1 MTVTA
6 VLGSWGTIQ
15 LLVSM
20 TPVAVVGG
28 SGWDGMKELSSTMPV
43 TVRRLEGICVTT
55 ETARVVVIVM
65 RAVEHPSS
73 ELTSLG
79 IALGAITSEDGSG

>member
-1 MTVTA
+1 
-6 VLGSWGTIQ
+6 
-15 LLVSM
+15 
-20 TPVAVVGG
+20 
-28 SGWDGMKELSSTMPV
+28 MPV

-55 ETARVVVIVM
+55 ETVRVVVIVM